1 MYNNIKSKM
10 GAQIFAVEHYK
21 FVYSPVAGWGYITN
35 YIGFFRD
42 S

>member
-21 FVYSPVAGWGYITN
+21 FVYSPGRRLGLHY
-35 YIGFFRD
+35 
-42 S
+42 